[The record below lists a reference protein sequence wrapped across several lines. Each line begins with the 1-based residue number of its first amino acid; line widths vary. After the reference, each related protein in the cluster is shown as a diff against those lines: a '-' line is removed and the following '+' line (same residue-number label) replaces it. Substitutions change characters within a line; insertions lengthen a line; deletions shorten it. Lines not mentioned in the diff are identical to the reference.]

1 MKVATLRLFTSKKS
15 GTVSARR
22 KVAEVTKEEAAREI
36 EEHIKVLAD
45 YDVIPFDVA
54 ETLTEYIWKI
64 LTDGVPDMG
73 NVSELKAYWD
83 RLTREDEENG
93 SEDD

>member
-1 MKVATLRLFTSKKS
+1 LFTSKKS

-64 LTDGVPDMG
+64 LTGSREDFG
-73 NVSELKAYWD
+73 NVSELKDYWNKLEND
-83 RLTREDEENG
+83 EDTN
-93 SEDD
+93 